1 MRQWKRWIW
10 SAGLLLV
17 LWSMGGC
24 SQGIPIIPENKVSQ
38 GYTDAQNMLIIA
50 TERNRYEDIYTEQIW
65 DITVDDDGNTFQSYL
80 LQEIQTFLREL
91 KTMNLLADEYEISLD
106 AQEKE
111 KLEEL
116 TDRFYESL
124 TEADLAYTGAS
135 REDVYTLYEAYRRA
149 NLLIDEVTK
158 DTNLEISD
166 SEAKVITIQEIR
178 LSDEETAAAVYE
190 QVTGEKADF
199 MAIAKNV
206 SEDPEI
212 ERSIGRGTHESAY
225 EDVVFTLE
233 AGQISPVIEEEDA
246 YYIVKCINDF
256 EEDAV
261 LERKEKLALQRK
273 NQAFQA
279 VYETFAAEH
288 GAEIGGSFWEKLTFE
303 KEASTTKDF
312 FKMYQ
317 DMWEK

>member
-1 MRQWKRWIW
+1 MRQWKTWIGG
-10 SAGLLLV
+10 AGILMALLGT
-17 LWSMGGC
+17 GGC
-24 SQGIPIIPENKVSQ
+24 SQGIAIIPENKVSQ
-38 GYTDAQNMLIIA
+38 GYTDAQNMLIVA

-65 DITVDDDGNTFQSYL
+65 DMVVDDDGNTFQSYL
-80 LQEIQTFLREL
+80 LEEIQTFLKEL

-106 AQEKE
+106 AQDKE

-124 TEADLAYTGAS
+124 TEADLAYTGAA
-135 REDVYTLYEAYRRA
+135 REDVYALYEAYHRA

-166 SEAKVITIQEIR
+166 SEAKVITVQEIR
-178 LSDEETAAAVYE
+178 LTDADTADAVYE

-199 MAIAKNV
+199 MAIAKQV
-206 SEDPEI
+206 SEDAVI
-212 ERSIGRGTHESAY
+212 EKTIGRGEHTSAY
-225 EDVVFTLE
+225 EDVVFVLE
-233 AGQISPVIEEEDA
+233 TGQISPVIEDGDA
-246 YYIVKCINDF
+246 FYIVKCIQDF
-256 EEDAV
+256 EEEAV

-303 KEASTTKDF
+303 KEASTTTDF

>member
-1 MRQWKRWIW
+1 MRQWKTWIGG
-10 SAGLLLV
+10 AGLLV
-17 LWSMGGC
+17 LLLSMSGC
-24 SQGIPIIPENKVSQ
+24 SQGIPIIPESKVSQ

-65 DITVDDDGNTFQSYL
+65 EAAVDEEGNTFQSYL

-124 TEADLAYTGAS
+124 TEADLAYIGVG
-135 REDVYTLYEAYRRA
+135 REDVYTMYEAYHRA

-158 DTNLEISD
+158 NTNLEISD

-178 LSDEETAAAVYE
+178 LTDEVMADAVYE

-206 SEDPEI
+206 SEDEEI
-212 ERSIGRGTHESAY
+212 EKSIGRGTHTSAY
-225 EDVVFTLE
+225 EDVVFMLE
-233 AGQISPVIEEEDA
+233 TGQISPVIEEEGVF
-246 YYIVKCINDF
+246 YIVKCMNDF
-256 EEDAV
+256 EEKAV

-273 NQAFQA
+273 NLAFQS

-288 GAEIGGSFWEKLTFE
+288 GAEIGGAFWEKLTFE
-303 KEASTTKDF
+303 KEQSTTTDF
-312 FKMYQ
+312 FKLYQ
-317 DMWEK
+317 EMWAN

>member
-1 MRQWKRWIW
+1 MRQWKTWIRC
-10 SAGLLLV
+10 AGILAVLL
-17 LWSMGGC
+17 STGGC
-24 SQGIPIIPENKVSQ
+24 SQGVPIIQENKVSQ

-65 DITVDDDGNTFQSYL
+65 DITVDEEGNTFQSYL
-80 LQEIQTFLREL
+80 IQEIQTFLREL

-116 TDRFYESL
+116 TDRFYDSL
-124 TEADLAYTGAS
+124 TEADLAYTGAA
-135 REDVYTLYEAYRRA
+135 REDVYTMYEAYRRA

-166 SEAKVITIQEIR
+166 SEAKVITIQEIC
-178 LSDEETAAAVYE
+178 LTDADTADAVYE

-206 SEDPEI
+206 SENPEI
-212 ERSIGRGTHESAY
+212 EKSIGRGEHSSIY
-225 EDVVFTLE
+225 EAVVFVLE
-233 AGQISPVIEEEDA
+233 TGQISPVIEDGEA
-246 YYIVKCINDF
+246 FYIVKCINDF
-256 EEDAV
+256 DEEAV

-273 NQAFQA
+273 DQAFQA

-303 KEASTTKDF
+303 KEASTTTDF
-312 FKMYQ
+312 FKLYQ